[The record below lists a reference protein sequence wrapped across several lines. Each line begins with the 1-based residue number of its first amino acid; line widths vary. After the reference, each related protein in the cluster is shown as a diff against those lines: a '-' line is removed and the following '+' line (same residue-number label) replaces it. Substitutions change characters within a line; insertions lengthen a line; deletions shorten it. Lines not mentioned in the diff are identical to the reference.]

1 MPTPMSAGPWRTV
14 IADDHQLML
23 SGVRA
28 MLEGSGRIE
37 VVAAVSDGLAAIS
50 AVSRFKPDLAVFD
63 LSMPMANGMEAYLEA
78 RRWSPD
84 TKFVLFSGHLSPAAA
99 ATLAE
104 AGVHGLFLK
113 TGDPEE
119 LISALP
125 RIMQGA
131 QILSP
136 GATRLVSDAQ
146 AADGLTARELQMLQ
160 AVARGATNAQ
170 AAETLGISA
179 KTVDKHRTNL
189 MRKLGA
195 HSTAEL
201 VMTGVR
207 LGLLQADGTEEPRDD
222 DDDGAG

>member
-1 MPTPMSAGPWRTV
+1 MSLAPWRTV

-28 MLEGSGRIE
+28 MLEASGRVE
-37 VVAAVSDGLAAIS
+37 VVATAADGLAAIA
-50 AVSRFKPDLAVFD
+50 AVSREKPDLAILD
-63 LSMPMANGMEAYLEA
+63 LAMPHANGMEAYLEA
-78 RRWSPD
+78 RRWSPG
-84 TKFVLFSGHLSPAAA
+84 TRFVLFSGALTPAAA
-99 ATLAE
+99 AALAE
-104 AGVHGLFLK
+104 EGVSGLFLK

-119 LISALP
+119 LIRALP
-125 RIMQGA
+125 RIMQGGQVFSAAA
-131 QILSP
+131 QGL
-136 GATRLVSDAQ
+136 LEQ
-146 AADGLTARELQMLQ
+146 AAAAEGLTARELQMLQ

-170 AAETLGISA
+170 AAETLGISP

-207 LGLLQADGTEEPRDD
+207 LGLLQADGTHE
-222 DDDGAG
+222 G

>member
-1 MPTPMSAGPWRTV
+1 MSLAPWRTV

-28 MLEGSGRIE
+28 MLEASGKVA
-37 VVAAVSDGLAAIS
+37 VVATAADGLAAIA
-50 AVSRFKPDLAVFD
+50 AVSREKPDLAILD
-63 LSMPMANGMEAYLEA
+63 LAMPHANGMEAYLEA

-84 TKFVLFSGHLSPAAA
+84 TRFVLFSGALTPAAA
-99 ATLAE
+99 AALAE
-104 AGVHGLFLK
+104 EGVSGLFLK

-119 LISALP
+119 LIRALP
-125 RIMQGA
+125 RIMMGGQVFSAAAQG
-131 QILSP
+131 LME
-136 GATRLVSDAQ
+136 Q
-146 AADGLTARELQMLQ
+146 AAAAEGLTARELQMLQ

-170 AAETLGISA
+170 AAETLGISP

-207 LGLLQADGTEEPRDD
+207 LGLLQPDGS
-222 DDDGAG
+222 DGG